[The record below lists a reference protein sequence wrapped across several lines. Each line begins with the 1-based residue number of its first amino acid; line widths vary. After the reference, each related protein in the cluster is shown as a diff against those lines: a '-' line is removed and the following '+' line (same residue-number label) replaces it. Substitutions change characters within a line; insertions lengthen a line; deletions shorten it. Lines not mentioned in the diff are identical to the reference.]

1 MSALPPIGPNP
12 LATNPVTTTGS
23 PNIAFPTAA
32 EKPEA
37 GDRNLFM
44 DLMARANEDQIRS
57 EEAIQGLVSGE
68 NQDVQQVVM
77 EVVKAEM
84 SFQVFM
90 EVRNKIVDSYNELM
104 RMQF

>member
-12 LATNPVTTTGS
+12 LATNPVTTTGT

-44 DLMARANEDQIRS
+44 DLMARANEDQVRS
-57 EEAIQGLVSGE
+57 EAAIQGLVSGE

>member
-1 MSALPPIGPNP
+1 MSAIPPIES
-12 LATNPVTTTGS
+12 TGVGVPSVS
-23 PNIAFPTAA
+23 PQVAS
-32 EKPEA
+32 EKPSGGE
-37 GDRNLFM
+37 RNVFV
-44 DLMARANEDQIRS
+44 DLLSQANADQLRS
-57 EEAIQGLVSGE
+57 EAAIEGLVSGE

-90 EVRNKIVDSYNELM
+90 EVRNQIIESYNELM

>member
-1 MSALPPIGPNP
+1 MSALPPI
-12 LATNPVTTTGS
+12 ASTGS
-23 PNIAFPTAA
+23 IPNVPVAPPS

-37 GDRNLFM
+37 GNRNVFI
-44 DLMARANEDQIRS
+44 DLMAQANEDQIRS
-57 EEAIQGLVSGE
+57 DQAIEGLISGE
-68 NQDVQQVVM
+68 TQDVQQVVM

-90 EVRNKIVDSYNELM
+90 EVRNQIVDSYNELM

>member
-1 MSALPPIGPNP
+1 MSAIPPIHSAVGGLPPTIH
-12 LATNPVTTTGS
+12 ATQ
-23 PNIAFPTAA
+23 PTLKTDSS
-32 EKPEA
+32 EDA
-37 GDRNLFM
+37 GGQNLFV
-44 DLMARANEDQIRS
+44 DLLSQVNRDQIQS
-57 EEAIQGLVSGE
+57 EQAINGLVSGE

-90 EVRNKIVDSYNELM
+90 EVRNQMVESYNELM